1 MFPTPSIYA
10 HIINGV
16 LLLFAILL
24 TIKHVYK
31 IKTLDYYKQIKLVLI
46 FSIAV
51 GIHGLSHMMLDNY
64 ELVKKV

>member
-1 MFPTPSIYA
+1 MFSSPSIYA
-10 HIINGV
+10 HITNGI
-16 LLLFAILL
+16 LLLFAVLI

-31 IKTLDYYKQIKLVLI
+31 IKTLDYYKQLKLVLI

-64 ELVKKV
+64 ITK